1 MNQEDTIDIS
11 IVITHWNRP
20 SRLLDLINY
29 LHFSLFAN
37 KHQFIENLSI
47 ELIIID
53 SRSQSSQFVKSELTR
68 HEKENCANL
77 AFTTLYLESNK
88 GPSYA
93 RYHGIQLAKGKF
105 IQFIDDDDW
114 IDPEK
119 LWLQFKW
126 ASDHPRADLIASC
139 WGRVEADAIIGTSQA
154 TVPVQPIFNIPVV
167 LSILEEFTH
176 LSACLLKRSTL
187 LAAKA
192 FEETFW
198 LVEDVH
204 LQLKLLQQGAIFE
217 IAPATFPLFFYR
229 SSPESGSLSTDANRQ
244 PFLLA
249 CLRNLYFAEEIL
261 LEMSPAKKGNL
272 VRLSNLYFQ
281 LARGF
286 FSCDPNI
293 FRKIVAHI
301 YFLNPNFLPL
311 SPSRLRFAS
320 RVFGYATAERL
331 SHWVSMLKF
340 KVNLGN
346 KSNL

>member
-1 MNQEDTIDIS
+1 MTQEDTFDIS

-29 LHFSLFAN
+29 IHFSLFTN
-37 KHQFIENLSI
+37 KPQLFEDLSI

-53 SRSQSSQFVKSELTR
+53 SQSQSSQYVKSELIR
-68 HEKENCANL
+68 HDKENCANV
-77 AFTTLYLESNK
+77 AFTTLYLDSNK

-93 RYHGIQLAKGKF
+93 RYHGLQLAKGKF

-114 IDPEK
+114 IDPQK
-119 LWLQFKW
+119 LWLQFEW

-139 WGRVEADAIIGTSQA
+139 WARVEADAIIGTSQA
-154 TVPVQPIFNIPVV
+154 TVPVQPIFKIPVA
-167 LSILEEFTH
+167 LSILEDFTH

-192 FEETFW
+192 FEEAFW

-204 LQLKLLQQGAIFE
+204 LQLKLLRQGAIFE

-229 SSPESGSLSTDANRQ
+229 SSPESGSLSTEANRQ

-261 LEMSPAKKGNL
+261 LEMSQAKKDNL
-272 VRLSNLYFQ
+272 VRLSHLYFQ

-286 FSCDPNI
+286 FSCDPII
-293 FRKIVAHI
+293 FRKTVAHI
-301 YFLNPNFLPL
+301 YLLNPNFLPL
-311 SPSRLRFAS
+311 SPAKLRFAS
-320 RVFGYATAERL
+320 WVFGYATAERL
-331 SHWVSMLKF
+331 SHWVRMLKF
-340 KVNLGN
+340 NI
-346 KSNL
+346 